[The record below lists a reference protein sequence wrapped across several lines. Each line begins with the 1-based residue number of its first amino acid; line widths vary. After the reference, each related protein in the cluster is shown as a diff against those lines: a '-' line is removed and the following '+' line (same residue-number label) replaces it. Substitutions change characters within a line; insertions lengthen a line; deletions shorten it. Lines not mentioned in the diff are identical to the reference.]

1 MRAAATRTL
10 ARVDG
15 LFQPAGTTA
24 PSTATAG
31 MVLVAV
37 ERGFDHAPEG
47 LTYLVPETL
56 ADLRPGEHVT
66 VPLGRGNR
74 PTPGLVVRR
83 LGPDECDAA
92 KAAAPVLKA
101 VLSRDPRQR
110 PLPTELLELG
120 RWISSYYCCP
130 LGITLAGIVPSAVRK
145 NVGSRVRTFVEATA
159 RDDPNPNATRKPTK
173 LQASVL
179 KVLAE
184 AGGDPIEL
192 PELVARAGLSTPAA
206 IRSLEKA
213 GLVRLRHVPVEVA
226 AMTGD
231 GGLGLPRTPPP
242 ELTPSQ
248 RAAVDSIGGTLASGF
263 SQHLL
268 FGVTGSGKT
277 EVYLRLVERTVA
289 AGKSAIVLVPEI
301 ALTPQTVRR
310 VVGRFP
316 DRNVA
321 LLHSGLAAGQRNHQW
336 YLAAVGEAKVVVGPR
351 SAIFAPVPDG
361 SLGLVVVDEEHDGSY
376 KADQAPRF
384 HGRDVAIRRAQLAGC
399 PVVLGSATPSLETW
413 WNATRRG
420 SVQLHRL
427 PERAPGLNTPRVQ
440 VVHLA
445 HERRAFRD
453 ARYHLIGPTLR
464 DAMAEAFA
472 ADGQVILLLN
482 RRGYATY
489 LSCPDDTC
497 GWTLDC
503 DQCDTRLV
511 MHRLRREVAGA
522 ERTHDFVRCHHCESE
537 QRLPGIC
544 PQCGKKVSLFGEG
557 TQRVEEELWRLFPFL
572 NEPSRLLRLDA
583 DAVGSAV
590 ELNESLGKFGRGE
603 AKVLLGTQMIAKGL
617 DFPNV
622 RVVGV
627 INADTALALP
637 DFRASERTFQLVS
650 QVAGRCGRGTAAG
663 RAIVQTMQ
671 PEAPAIDLAAKHDF
685 EEFARREL
693 ADRERFRLPPAR
705 RLARLV
711 VRDESESRCEEVASN
726 LRRTL
731 DEVGAGH
738 AGGAGIELRGPTPC
752 VIARIAGR
760 YRRQIEVLAPSA
772 PDLMRFLTGARNRGV
787 VQSGEQVAVDVDP
800 ISLA

>member
-1 MRAAATRTL
+1 
-10 ARVDG
+10 VDG
-15 LFQPAGTTA
+15 LFEQAGTLATA
-24 PSTATAG
+24 GADAATAG

-37 ERGFDHAPEG
+37 ERGFDHAPDG
-47 LTYLVPETL
+47 LTYLVPESL
-56 ADLRPGEHVT
+56 SDLRAGEHVT

-74 PTPGLVVRR
+74 PIPGLVVRR
-83 LGPDECDAA
+83 LSPEECRSA
-92 KAAAPVLKA
+92 KSATPTLKA
-101 VLSRDPRQR
+101 VIARDSRQR
-110 PLPTELLELG
+110 PLPSELLELG

-130 LGITLAGIVPSAVRK
+130 LGMTLAGIVPSAVRK
-145 NVGSRVRTFVEATA
+145 NVGSRVRTFVEPVAEA
-159 RDDPNPNATRKPTK
+159 DPPAAGRKSTK
-173 LQASVL
+173 LQTSVL
-179 KVLAE
+179 TALAE
-184 AGGDPIEL
+184 AAGQPIEL
-192 PELVARAGLSTPAA
+192 ADLLQRAGLTTPAA
-206 IRSLEKA
+206 VRSLEKA
-213 GLVRLRHVPVEVA
+213 GRVRLRHVPVEVA
-226 AMTGD
+226 ALTGD
-231 GGLGLPRTPPP
+231 GGLGSLPSPP
-242 ELTPSQ
+242 ELTASQ
-248 RAAVDSIGGTLASGF
+248 RAAVDSIGGELAAGF
-263 SQHLL
+263 SQHLI

-289 AGKSAIVLVPEI
+289 AGKTAIVLVPEI

-310 VVGRFP
+310 VVDRFP
-316 DRNVA
+316 GQTVA
-321 LLHSGLAAGQRNHQW
+321 LLHSGLSAGQRNHQW
-336 YLAAVGEAKVVVGPR
+336 YLAATGEAKVVVGPR

-399 PVVLGSATPSLETW
+399 PVVLGSATPSLESW

-420 SVQLHRL
+420 SVRLHRL
-427 PERAPGLNTPRVQ
+427 PQRAPGLNTPKVQ
-440 VVHLA
+440 VVNLA

-464 DAMAEAFA
+464 DAMTESFA
-472 ADGQVILLLN
+472 AGGQAILLLN

-489 LSCPDDTC
+489 LSCPDDAC

-511 MHRLRREVAGA
+511 MHRMRREVGGA

-537 QRLPGIC
+537 QRLPVIC
-544 PQCGKKVSLFGEG
+544 PQCGRKVSLFGEG

-572 NEPSRLLRLDA
+572 ADTGRLLRLDA

-590 ELNESLGKFGRGE
+590 ELNESLSRFGRGE

-637 DFRASERTFQLVS
+637 DFRAAERTFQLVS

-663 RAIVQTMQ
+663 RAIVQTFQ
-671 PEAPAIDLAAKHDF
+671 PDAPAIALAASHDF
-685 EEFARREL
+685 EEFARREI
-693 ADRERFRLPPAR
+693 ADRERFGLPPAR
-705 RLARLV
+705 RLARLI
-711 VRDESESRCEEVASN
+711 VRDEGESRCEEVASG

-731 DEVGAGH
+731 DTVVADSPRPDGTAV
-738 AGGAGIELRGPTPC
+738 ELRGPVPC
-752 VIARIAGR
+752 VIGRIAGR

-772 PDLMRFLTGARNRGV
+772 GELVRFLTEARNRGV

-800 ISLA
+800 VSLA

>member
-1 MRAAATRTL
+1 MTRTL

-15 LFQPAGTTA
+15 LFEQAAADTRDRRSAGT
-24 PSTATAG
+24 PVATAG

-37 ERGFDHAPEG
+37 ERGFDHAPDG
-47 LTYLVPETL
+47 LTYLVPLPL
-56 ADLRPGEHVT
+56 ADLRAGEHVT

-83 LGPDECDAA
+83 LTTEEC
-92 KAAAPVLKA
+92 AAAAAATPILKA
-101 VLSRDPRQR
+101 VATRDPRQR
-110 PLPTELLELG
+110 PLPEELLELG

-130 LGITLAGIVPSAVRK
+130 IGMTLAGIVPSAVRK
-145 NVGSRVRTFVEATA
+145 NVGSRVRTFVEAVAEPPPTP
-159 RDDPNPNATRKPTK
+159 RPPTK

-179 KVLAE
+179 KALAE
-184 AGGDPIEL
+184 HDGEAIEL
-192 PELVARAGLSTPAA
+192 HQLLERAGLATPAA
-206 IRSLEKA
+206 VRSLEKS
-213 GLVRLRHVPVEVA
+213 GRIRLRHVPVEVA
-226 AMTGD
+226 ALTGD
-231 GGLGLPRTPPP
+231 GGVAASPPPP
-242 ELTPSQ
+242 ELTASQ
-248 RAAVDSIGGTLASGF
+248 KAAVESIGGLLAAGF

-289 AGKSAIVLVPEI
+289 AGKTAIVLVPEI

-316 DRNVA
+316 DRTVA
-321 LLHSGLAAGQRNHQW
+321 LLHSGLSAGQRNHQW
-336 YLAAVGEAKVVVGPR
+336 YLAATGEAKVVVGPR
-351 SAIFAPVPDG
+351 SAVFAPVPDR
-361 SLGLVVVDEEHDGSY
+361 SLGLVIVDEEHDGSY

-420 SVQLHRL
+420 SVHLHRL
-427 PERAPGLNTPRVQ
+427 PERAPGLNTPKVQ
-440 VVHLA
+440 VVDLS
-445 HERRAFRD
+445 HERRSFRD

-489 LSCPDDTC
+489 LSCPDDSC

-511 MHRLRREVAGA
+511 MHRMRREVGGA
-522 ERTHDFVRCHHCESE
+522 ERTHDFVRCHHCEGE
-537 QRLPGIC
+537 QRLPKIC
-544 PQCGKKVSLFGEG
+544 PQCGRKVSLFGEG

-572 NEPSRLLRLDA
+572 GEASRLLRLDA

-590 ELNESLGKFGRGE
+590 ELNESLATFGRGE

-627 INADTALALP
+627 INADTALSLP
-637 DFRASERTFQLVS
+637 DFRAAERTFQLVS
-650 QVAGRCGRGTAAG
+650 QVAGRCGRGKAAG

-671 PEAPAIDLAAKHDF
+671 PDAPAIALAAKHDF
-685 EEFARREL
+685 EGFAGREL
-693 ADRERFRLPPAR
+693 ADRERFGLPPIR

-711 VRDESESRCEEVASN
+711 VRDESESRCEDLAAG
-726 LRRTL
+726 LRRAL
-731 DEVGAGH
+731 DEVVAGRTSV
-738 AGGAGIELRGPTPC
+738 ELRGPVPC

-772 PDLMRFLTGARNRGV
+772 AELVRFLTEARNRGA